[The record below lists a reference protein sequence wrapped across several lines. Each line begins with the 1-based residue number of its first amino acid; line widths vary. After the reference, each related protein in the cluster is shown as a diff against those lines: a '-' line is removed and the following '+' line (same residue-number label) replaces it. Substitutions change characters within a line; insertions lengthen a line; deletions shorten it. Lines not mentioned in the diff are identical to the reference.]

1 MRQRREIQGKG
12 SPLFIEIC
20 NELFPRVCFTNES
33 LWKVLFIHIPDPMSK
48 RFLKETAF
56 SSSIFE
62 IVVFWK
68 VKLCRRNAEFYFL

>member
-1 MRQRREIQGKG
+1 M
-12 SPLFIEIC
+12 
-20 NELFPRVCFTNES
+20 
-33 LWKVLFIHIPDPMSK
+33 KVLFIHIPDPMSK